1 MLWRRALILVHFW
14 FPCKSRQTLAFL
26 VVTEESG
33 PGRRSRLTCGDAV
46 DKASTWNAEVAGSK
60 SWACRVQALR
70 RVWPQGSSG
79 CGLSASPLLLLLLP
93 LLQVFGLWRC
103 RHQPAST
110 AAVSSASAAR
120 LRTPAWTASAVALAS
135 GLSVCTRATVAAS
148 TASTSAGGLA
158 RARSDCLR
166 GRPGLSCRQR
176 KACTAG
182 GIVFELGSLQRPL
195 QPPPP
200 QVGLC
205 MPTWTAPAV
214 ALTSGLYVP
223 ARTASEVDGLHHC

>member
-1 MLWRRALILVHFW
+1 M
-14 FPCKSRQTLAFL
+14 S
-26 VVTEESG
+26 
-33 PGRRSRLTCGDAV
+33 LTCGDAV

-70 RVWPQGSSG
+70 RVWPQGSGG
-79 CGLSASPLLLLLLP
+79 CGLSASPLLLLLLLPP
-93 LLQVFGLWRC
+93 LQAFGLWRC

-110 AAVSSASAAR
+110 AAVASASVAS
-120 LRTPAWTASAVALAS
+120 LRKPAWTASAVALVL

-158 RARSDCLR
+158 RACSYCLR
-166 GRPGLSCRQR
+166 GRPGLSCRQG

-182 GIVFELGSLQRPL
+182 GIVCELRSLQRPL
-195 QPPPP
+195 QLLPP
-200 QVGLC
+200 QAGPC

-223 ARTASEVDGLHHC
+223 ARTASEIDGLHHC